1 MRSSLSLHRDPTLL
15 RDCPPSTNTF
25 SLWEALN
32 WGLGSWEKISST
44 CLLFWPGVCTPRL
57 ASSLRVQVPDPCYKL
72 ADAEKVLLTAGTNL
86 LTTDRGQQPPPRQQ
100 HPSLLPT
107 FTSLLMH
114 TPFFSASGTHLAPLP
129 FAWPSGHLLGILTG
143 LCLFDAQAAGCDNH
157 L

>member
-86 LTTDRGQQPPPRQQ
+86 LTTDRGQQPPPQTAAPQ
-100 HPSLLPT
+100 SPPHIHLPPHA
-107 FTSLLMH
+107 H
-114 TPFFSASGTHLAPLP
+114 TLFLCLRYPPGPTALRLAI
-129 FAWPSGHLLGILTG
+129 WPSAGHTHGSLPV
-143 LCLFDAQAAGCDNH
+143 
-157 L
+157 